1 MIGPNNSNFSILII
15 NLESFS
21 SRCFDD
27 FVRTISTAV
36 KIFLSS
42 RFRRDRAMKIAEPN
56 TNDSSD
62 RYVAWL
68 NLGEAAPLTR
78 CYVENVSRSGAKLEI
93 FHAPIPN
100 EFTLH
105 FNRKGDAKVRCRVTA
120 AAGST
125 CDVEFVSSLA
135 IYG

>member
-1 MIGPNNSNFSILII
+1 
-15 NLESFS
+15 
-21 SRCFDD
+21 
-27 FVRTISTAV
+27 
-36 KIFLSS
+36 
-42 RFRRDRAMKIAEPN
+42 MKIVERSA
-56 TNDSSD
+56 SD
-62 RYVAWL
+62 GSHRYIAWL

-78 CYVENVSRSGAKLEI
+78 CYVENVSRSGAKLEVSR
-93 FHAPIPN
+93 ASIPD

-120 AAGST
+120 AAGSI

>member
-1 MIGPNNSNFSILII
+1 
-15 NLESFS
+15 
-21 SRCFDD
+21 
-27 FVRTISTAV
+27 
-36 KIFLSS
+36 
-42 RFRRDRAMKIAEPN
+42 MKIAERN
-56 TNDSSD
+56 ASDGSD

-68 NLGEAAPLTR
+68 NLGEAVPLTR
-78 CYVENVSRSGAKLEI
+78 CYVENVSRSGAKVEV
-93 FHAPIPN
+93 FHAPIPD

-120 AAGST
+120 AVGLK